1 MAARSLLICMAM
13 QGEADPIIRAL
24 DLRPA
29 PDAFDPRLP
38 FRAFSGHRNG
48 ATVTVT
54 VSGIDPRHGV
64 DNIGTQPAALQ
75 AYLSIQAFK
84 PDAVISAGT
93 CGGLEG
99 RGFRIGEVVASSGDF
114 LYHDR
119 IVPIPGFEA
128 YGRGHYPAA
137 DTEHLAR
144 DLGLRTGAVAS
155 GNALETSARDLEF
168 FDRHGVAAKE
178 MEATSVAWVCW
189 MLDLPVY
196 ALKSITDFIDHP
208 ASTAEQFDRNF
219 SAACANLCETVVRAV
234 DWLGGDRR

>member
-1 MAARSLLICMAM
+1 M
-13 QGEADPIIRAL
+13 QL
-24 DLRPA
+24 T
-29 PDAFDPRLP
+29 PRLVVML
-38 FRAFSGHRNG
+38 
-48 ATVTVT
+48 AT
-54 VSGIDPRHGV
+54 PPLMWAC
-64 DNIGTQPAALQ
+64 N
-75 AYLSIQAFK
+75 
-84 PDAVISAGT
+84 AVI
-93 CGGLEG
+93 G
-99 RGFRIGEVVASSGDF
+99 RQ
-114 LYHDR
+114 
-119 IVPIPGFEA
+119 
-128 YGRGHYPAA
+128 
-137 DTEHLAR
+137 LAR